1 MTSAKAL
8 RPHRFPSLAHLRH
21 GSGTDACGAVT
32 VEPAQGGS
40 AMADGFQQGLD
51 KGYREGW
58 DSGEERGRQEGL
70 NAGLQD
76 GRRQGLEEGRQEMLS
91 AFEGL
96 AKPLETALA
105 ELARVR
111 NDYQA
116 ALRKE
121 VVDLVGKV
129 ARQVIRCELALQ
141 PTQLLA
147 LVDETLAAMP
157 PVPDGV
163 TIYLNPEEC
172 QRIREL
178 APERS
183 AQWTLVPDPRLEA
196 GECRVKVGDHE
207 ADAGCRQRLSAC
219 MDQVRAQL
227 LDSDDDDVVAEAL
240 IDSEPPVPAPAR
252 TTAPKPAAKA
262 STRATAKRTAKAI
275 AQPAAEVTTP

>member
-8 RPHRFPSLAHLRH
+8 RPHRFPSLTHLRH
-21 GSGTDACGAVT
+21 GSNADAAGVAG

-76 GRRQGLEEGRQEMLS
+76 GRRQGLEEARQEVLS
-91 AFEGL
+91 AFDGL

-111 NDYQA
+111 ADYQA

-183 AQWTLVPDPRLEA
+183 AQWTLVPDPRLEV
-196 GECRVKVGDHE
+196 GECRVKVGDRE

-219 MDQVRAQL
+219 MDQVRTQL
-227 LDSDDDDVVAEAL
+227 LDQDDAETVEAL
-240 IDSEPPVPAPAR
+240 LEVS
-252 TTAPKPAAKA
+252 A
-262 STRATAKRTAKAI
+262 S
-275 AQPAAEVTTP
+275 

>member
-1 MTSAKAL
+1 MSSGKAL
-8 RPHRFPSLAHLRH
+8 RPHRFPSLSHLQH
-21 GSGTDACGAVT
+21 GSGPRADAVGSAGT
-32 VEPAQGGS
+32 EQAQGS
-40 AMADGFQQGLD
+40 TSMADGFQQGLD

-58 DSGEERGRQEGL
+58 DSGEERGRHEGL
-70 NAGLQD
+70 NAGLHD
-76 GRRQGLEEGRQEMLS
+76 GRRQGLEEGRQEAQA
-91 AFEGL
+91 AFDGL
-96 AKPLETALA
+96 ATPLETALA

-111 NDYQA
+111 ADYQA

-147 LVDETLAAMP
+147 LVDETLAVMP

-163 TIYLNPEEC
+163 TIYLNPEDC

-183 AQWTLVPDPRLEA
+183 AQWTLVPDPRLEP
-196 GECRVKVGDHE
+196 GECRVKVGDRE

-227 LDSDDDDVVAEAL
+227 LDGDDAAAAGPSPAEA
-240 IDSEPPVPAPAR
+240 APASS
-252 TTAPKPAAKA
+252 AQ
-262 STRATAKRTAKAI
+262 ATAKPAKG
-275 AQPAAEVTTP
+275 PAKRAAKVVRPATPATEATPS